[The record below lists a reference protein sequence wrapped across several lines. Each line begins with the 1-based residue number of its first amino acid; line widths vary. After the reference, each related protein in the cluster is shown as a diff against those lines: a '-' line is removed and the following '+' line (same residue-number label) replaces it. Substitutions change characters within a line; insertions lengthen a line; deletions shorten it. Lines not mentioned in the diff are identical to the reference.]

1 MTQTDPS
8 RNSSARTALGQKHG
22 SASSDDSR
30 ACHSFLQAR
39 RVNRRA
45 ALAAGGVGM
54 LGLGLDALGIARA
67 AGLTTSK
74 SDRPAGFGKAKSC
87 IFLFM
92 WGGPS
97 HLDTF
102 DPKPDAPRE
111 IRGPFKTIETAV
123 PGLRF
128 SEHFKGAAKLADRF
142 ALVRSLHHDD
152 PAHLSSGHATLTG
165 HRAPAP
171 NSDAE
176 PPSDRDTPH
185 LGSVVSRLRASGELQ
200 AKALLSG
207 ATPLVPSFVTL
218 PWLAYHPAAPGG
230 KAPGQHG
237 GWLGSRYDPMLLT
250 GDPNL
255 PDWRVAELSLP
266 DTISQQRLDSR
277 QSLLRNV
284 DDQRRLLDAAAAG
297 AATGFKQQAFDLLS
311 SGAARQAFDLSAEP
325 DAVRDRY
332 GRNIH
337 GQCLLLARRLV
348 ENGVGLVSVN
358 WHNDGRNFWDTHGNN
373 FNRLKN
379 DLIPP
384 ADQALCALLTDLE
397 ERGLLDETIVAWV
410 GEFGRKPKINGQGRE
425 HWPYCYSGLLAG
437 GGVRG
442 GAIYGSS
449 DKHGEHPA
457 ELPCTPQDYAATI
470 YHALGVD
477 PAMTLPDRFGRP
489 LAICEGEPLQGL
501 FG

>member
-1 MTQTDPS
+1 MD
-8 RNSSARTALGQKHG
+8 G
-22 SASSDDSR
+22 
-30 ACHSFLQAR
+30 
-39 RVNRRA
+39 
-45 ALAAGGVGM
+45 
-54 LGLGLDALGIARA
+54 LGIARA
-67 AGLTTSK
+67 EGARAVKDRVAGQGTNKLQA
-74 SDRPAGFGKAKSC
+74 PGFGRAKSC

-97 HLDTF
+97 QLDTF

-111 IRGPFKTIETAV
+111 IRGPFDTIATAV

-128 SEHFKGAAKLADRF
+128 SEHFTGAAKLADRL
-142 ALVRSLHHDD
+142 AVIRSLHHND

-165 HRAPAP
+165 HRAPVL

-176 PPSDRDTPH
+176 PPSERDTPH
-185 LGSVVSRLRASGELQ
+185 VGSVVARLRAAASD
-200 AKALLSG
+200 S
-207 ATPLVPSFVTL
+207 VPSFVTL

-237 GWLGSRYDPMLLT
+237 GWLGSRFDPMLLT
-250 GDPNL
+250 GDPNA

-266 DTISQQRLDSR
+266 DSISQQRLESR
-277 QSLLRNV
+277 QALLRDV
-284 DDQRRLLDAAAAG
+284 DAQRRLLDAAASG
-297 AATGFKQQAFDLLS
+297 TAAGFKQQAFDLLS
-311 SGAARQAFDLSAEP
+311 SGSARSAFDLSAETE
-325 DAVRDRY
+325 ATRERY

-358 WHNDGRNFWDTHGNN
+358 WHNDGQNFWDTHGNN

-384 ADQALCALLTDLE
+384 ADKALCALITDLE
-397 ERGLLDETIVAWV
+397 ERGMLDETIIAWV
-410 GEFGRKPKINGQGRE
+410 GEFGRKPRITNKTGRE

-437 GGVRG
+437 GGIRG
-442 GAIYGSS
+442 GSVYGAS
-449 DKHGEHPA
+449 DKMAEHPA
-457 ELPCTPQDYAATI
+457 DLPCTPQDYAATI

-477 PAMTLPDRFGRP
+477 PSLMLPDRFGRP
-489 LAICEGEPLQGL
+489 LRICEGEPLTAL